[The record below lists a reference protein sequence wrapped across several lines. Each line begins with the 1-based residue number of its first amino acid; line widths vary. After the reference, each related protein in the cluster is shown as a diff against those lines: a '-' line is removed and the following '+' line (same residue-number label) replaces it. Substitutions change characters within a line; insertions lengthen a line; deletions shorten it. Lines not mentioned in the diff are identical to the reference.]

1 MSTKGIYL
9 ITGKKVSARHVFT
22 EMQCII
28 KSTMSKEFV
37 LCFVNSKDLRLYL
50 EDREDLLDIMKLRFA
65 NMGTDKSLKVY
76 GVPFKEL
83 KEFKQTNTTFS
94 SEPEEKYLLKEE
106 SIISE
111 SEFKKS

>member
-1 MSTKGIYL
+1 
-9 ITGKKVSARHVFT
+9 
-22 EMQCII
+22 
-28 KSTMSKEFV
+28 MSKEFV

-83 KEFKQTNTTFS
+83 KEFK
-94 SEPEEKYLLKEE
+94 
-106 SIISE
+106 
-111 SEFKKS
+111 